1 MYNCFSLFSSQDL
14 NSGPQVNFF
23 LRCGFYVFSNYLL
36 NIIGVKLEKMIHLL
50 IILKLLGTFKYE
62 NRLQSNVSQRKDY
75 PFQRSLTRTVGIWIS
90 TIWIPNFLK
99 FQFQMVGL
107 RSMSYLLDQPFEY
120 WTITKETWWR
130 PFVYQT
136 NSVFKSPL
144 YS

>member
-23 LRCGFYVFSNYLL
+23 LRCGFYVLSNYLL

-75 PFQRSLTRTVGIWIS
+75 PFQRSLTRTVGI
-90 TIWIPNFLK
+90 
-99 FQFQMVGL
+99 
-107 RSMSYLLDQPFEY
+107 
-120 WTITKETWWR
+120 
-130 PFVYQT
+130 
-136 NSVFKSPL
+136 
-144 YS
+144 